1 MRRGDLLPQQA
12 AAILVAFEQLRAD
25 SVWGPLTAD
34 VLAHAARLLEVHSSA
49 ALHTLD
55 AIQLACALAPI
66 SEADLFFAH
75 DQRLIGV
82 AQANGLRIV

>member
-12 AAILVAFEQLRAD
+12 AAILVTFGQLRAD
-25 SVWGPLTAD
+25 YVWGPLTAD

-82 AQANGLRIV
+82 AQATGLRTV